1 MSKFKLMFLKSLYL
15 KNFKRFDELKIDF
28 PDDITVVIGPN
39 EKGKSTLVSAII
51 AGLFYDPKKRNRE
64 IEVLRSWQSPDK
76 FYEIKMEF
84 EANGENCVLLKDFER
99 KKIFFENQATGEK
112 SDDFQEITEKFRQIG
127 GYRNAKLF
135 ESTSCVRQE
144 QIASVAV
151 EKKELGR
158 ALEDLIGGGF
168 GSRGF
173 GEIIQ
178 RLEKAVADL
187 NRGRGESGWRIA
199 KNPGLIK
206 SLEDK
211 IGKNAETRLAA
222 EEALKKVQDAWLN
235 FWRLEGDFEKISKD
249 IELSKK
255 ELENI
260 RTYTSLRKEMADA
273 KVKLEEISGDL
284 REIEGLRKKIS
295 QLDAYLEKLEPYRA
309 VDYNEFLNVLHSIK
323 VREERLEELRER
335 REILRSQGK
344 KTKEFINPLLIYLM
358 LPLTA
363 AGALGFF
370 FSPWFF
376 FAWIL
381 EGILLL
387 WFAFSHRT
395 LKRLTDA
402 ELQNQ
407 IVGLEKELTEI
418 KKQLANKFEAYN
430 VESFEELEEAKQY
443 LAQFEKEKHLLESK
457 IEGILRNQTAETL
470 KAKQHELAGRLLV
483 DEAKI
488 ERIQLTRE
496 PENRDVIALEN
507 RLENSAKEKEKL
519 QKEMIETKAVISQ
532 TRVSEDDIFNL
543 EAQMGQLERKLQK
556 AFEKEKVYKLTAE
569 VLSQAKKETEKDSR
583 GVLEKY
589 MREFLAE
596 ITDGRYRQISITDD
610 WLLKVFSPEKG
621 EEILPDGQLSQG
633 TIDQFYLVARFAFLK
648 LLFPQARPLII
659 LDDPFQS
666 FDKKRRQKT
675 KKILKELSREF
686 QILLLTH
693 SDDYNDWGTVKKL

>member
-1 MSKFKLMFLKSLYL
+1 MFLKSLYL

-39 EKGKSTLVSAII
+39 EKGKSTLTSAII

-64 IEVLRSWQSPDK
+64 IESLRSWQSKDK
-76 FYEIKMEF
+76 LYEIKMEF
-84 EANGENCVLLKDFER
+84 EVNGENGVLIKDFER

-112 SDDFQEITEKFRQIG
+112 SDDFQEITEKLRQIG

-178 RLEKAVADL
+178 RLEKAVVDL
-187 NRGRGESGWRIA
+187 NRGKGESGWRA
-199 KNPGLIK
+199 KNPGMIK
-206 SLEDK
+206 ALEDK
-211 IGKNAETRLAA
+211 IGKNAETRRAA

-235 FWRLEGDFEKISKD
+235 FWNLEGDYEKSGKE
-249 IELSKK
+249 IELAKK
-255 ELENI
+255 ESENI
-260 RTYTSLRKEMADA
+260 RTYTTLRKEIADA

-284 REIEGLRKKIS
+284 REIENLRKKIS
-295 QLDAYLEKLEPYRA
+295 QLDAYLEKLEPYRN
-309 VDYNEFLNVLHSIK
+309 VDYNEFLNIFHSVK
-323 VREERLEELRER
+323 VREERLGELRER
-335 REILRSQGK
+335 REILGRQGK

-363 AGALGFF
+363 AGALGFW

-376 FAWIL
+376 FAWII
-381 EGILLL
+381 EGIMLL

-395 LKRLTDA
+395 MKRITDA

-407 IVGLEKELTEI
+407 IAGLEKELTEI
-418 KKQLANKFEAYN
+418 KKELADKFEAYD

-457 IEGILRNQTAETL
+457 IEGILRNQTPETL
-470 KAKQHELAGRLLV
+470 KAKQVGLAGRLLV

-507 RLENSAKEKEKL
+507 RLENLTKEKEKL
-519 QKEMIETKAVISQ
+519 QKEMIETKAIISQ
-532 TRVSEDDIFNL
+532 TRISEEDIFNL
-543 EAQMGQLERKLQK
+543 EAERGQFERKLQK
-556 AFEKEKVYKLTAE
+556 ALEKEKVYKLTAE

-589 MREFLAE
+589 MQEFLAE

-666 FDKKRRQKT
+666 FDKKRRLKT